1 VTAVDDRGAGSDTWT
16 PRPDP
21 TILTTAQ
28 LLRELAAL
36 RELLEARLDGMDR
49 ATELLSATVNRTP
62 TVIQTEISHVREVI
76 DEKFASVDQRFAER
90 DVRFTQQNEAN
101 AEALKA
107 ALTAA
112 RELGE
117 LQTRANALANAKTEE
132 SVSQQLK
139 SLAEK
144 IDVNTQ
150 RIDRGEGS
158 DVGAAG
164 QRTDQRLNMSQVIAA
179 IATLAAVLGFIL
191 YAVKK

>member
-1 VTAVDDRGAGSDTWT
+1 VSEPGGRDWRPV
-16 PRPDP
+16 PDP
-21 TILTTAQ
+21 TLLTTAQ
-28 LLRELAAL
+28 LLRELGTL
-36 RELLEARLDGMDR
+36 RELLETRLDGMDR

-62 TVIQTEISHVREVI
+62 TVIQTEIAHVREVI
-76 DEKFASVDQRFAER
+76 DEKFVAVEQRFAER

-158 DVGAAG
+158 DSGAAG
-164 QRTDQRLNMSQVIAA
+164 SRTEQRLNVSQVIAA
-179 IATLAAVLGFIL
+179 LAVAAAVVSIIL
-191 YAVKK
+191 YALKR